1 MKDCIQR
8 AKRMALTDFPI
19 LINGES
25 GTGKELFA
33 QSVHQYSA
41 RSAHPFIALNCA
53 SLSNELLESE
63 LFGYEEGAFTGAKRG
78 GKKGLFELAQN
89 GTIFLDEIGEMPVIL
104 QAKLLRVLQE
114 QEIRSSEAA
123 RRFRSMCGSSQQQ
136 TETFRT

>member
-1 MKDCIQR
+1 
-8 AKRMALTDFPI
+8 MALTDFPI

-89 GTIFLDEIGEMPVIL
+89 GTIFSTKL
-104 QAKLLRVLQE
+104 AKCLSFCKRSSFVFCRNRKSE
-114 QEIRSSEAA
+114 SSEAA